1 VNLGS
6 PVGFPQHLVRA
17 DPVDLFLCYKAKPA
31 AGTPKF
37 ARRTVSLADRFEAAD
52 FEVLKPVG
60 LCPPAER
67 AGAPLVDADTHLE
80 SYAIKGPK
88 HVARTGIQVTNVF
101 GTVTVDT
108 VKAQRLL
115 VPTAKSLA
123 GGPVTPPDDASHGV
137 DHYKCYGIKVTAR
150 TPKFE
155 PVAGVALDDQF
166 IADPGKA
173 LDLKKPEQLCTPVDK
188 GGEGIKRP
196 ERHLLCYAAKTAD
209 GAPAHV
215 RQRGVFVNNQF
226 DPAQTERLDTVS
238 EELLCVPSTT
248 AGG

>member
-1 VNLGS
+1 MPWSSRIVFTVFVNLGS

-150 TPKFE
+150 TPKS
-155 PVAGVALDDQF
+155 
-166 IADPGKA
+166 
-173 LDLKKPEQLCTPVDK
+173 VDK